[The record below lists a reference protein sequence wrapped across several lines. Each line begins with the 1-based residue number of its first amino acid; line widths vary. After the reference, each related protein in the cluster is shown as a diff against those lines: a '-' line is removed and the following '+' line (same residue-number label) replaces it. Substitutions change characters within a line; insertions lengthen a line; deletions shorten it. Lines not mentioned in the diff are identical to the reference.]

1 MYSTSPLKFAELAS
15 WPIKWSIF
23 INVLCTG
30 EKNVYYKFCDDELC
44 YSNFCP
50 FVFFGL
56 LYLNQRGVFKLP
68 TMLVGLSVLSCGSM
82 DAFVF

>member
-1 MYSTSPLKFAELAS
+1 M
-15 WPIKWSIF
+15 
-23 INVLCTG
+23 
-30 EKNVYYKFCDDELC
+30 YYKFCDDELC

-68 TMLVGLSVLSCGSM
+68 TMLVGLSVLPCGSM